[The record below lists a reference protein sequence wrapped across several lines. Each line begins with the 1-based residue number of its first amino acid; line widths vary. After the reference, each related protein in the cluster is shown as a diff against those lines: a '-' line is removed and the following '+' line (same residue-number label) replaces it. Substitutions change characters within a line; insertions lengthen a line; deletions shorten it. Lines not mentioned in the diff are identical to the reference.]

1 MDLLALLRTT
11 VRTLLRRPGYAAL
24 VVATLAVGI
33 GGTTAIFTLVQGV
46 LLRPLPYGDADEI
59 VTFDVKSRV
68 GNYISLSIPDFEDW
82 RNRSRSFST
91 FGAAAGWTF
100 VRETADGAERVDAR
114 VVLGDFFETL
124 RIPAELGRVI
134 PGAETGPGA
143 APVAV
148 LGHGFWE
155 RAFGA
160 DPAVLGQAVTL
171 DGQPYTVVGV
181 LPAGAGYPR
190 PDVEVYTPMGVLAD
204 GLPWDNRDSSFGTR
218 ALARLVPGADVGAAQ
233 QDMNRVTSEVD
244 AEEGKPGVTAEVR
257 TLADLLVGN
266 VRRGLLMLMAGVALV
281 LLIAGANVANLAL
294 ARSEARGA
302 EMAVRRALGAGVR
315 DITRVVVAESAL
327 LALLGGGIGIA
338 LATAVVGVLPGVLP
352 LQLPGVVAGRIGLNG
367 SVVAF
372 GLGLTALAGLA
383 FTLAPALRASLAV
396 GRLGHGVR
404 ALGDRAGRRTRD
416 ALVVVQVAL
425 SLILLV
431 ASGLLLRSLQHLSAV
446 DPGFRAEG
454 VFTARV
460 SGLDSPEEWLAFHDQ
475 VHATV
480 AASPDVE
487 KAASTLL
494 VPLSDRSWERRVVPD
509 NATFEVDVAPS
520 VLFNVVSEAYFDV
533 MGIPLL
539 RGRTFQPSDR
549 DDAPLVVVIDETM
562 AERFWPGEDP
572 VGHRLTMQETRSAED
587 REIQWRT
594 VVGVVPNLRHYEL
607 TSPSR
612 VQAYVPMRQALRAA
626 GTGMYIVAKARGDAS
641 AVPGLVRATVSR
653 LRPDIPVFEPRM
665 LSDYVADETGQSRA
679 LGVTTTLF
687 GVVAALLAAL
697 GIFGVLSLSVARRA
711 PELGLRLAVGATPRN
726 VVTMVVGQGMALVAV
741 GTAVGVTASVF
752 TGRALGAVLFEVRPW
767 DGGVYAT
774 VVVVLLAV
782 ASLAALR
789 PALRAARTQ
798 PVEVLKGE

>member
-1 MDLLALLRTT
+1 VEGGSRSGSGRGTGTTRSLLVVGQVALATT
-11 VRTLLRRPGYAAL
+11 LL
-24 VVATLAVGI
+24 VVAALLTRSFNQLVAVPPG
-33 GGTTAIFTLVQGV
+33 FQPEGV
-46 LLRPLPYGDADEI
+46 L
-59 VTFDVKSRV
+59 TFD
-68 GNYISLSIPDFEDW
+68 LSAPRD
-82 RNRSRSFST
+82 
-91 FGAAAGWTF
+91 
-100 VRETADGAERVDAR
+100 REGREGIKGYYRDVWN
-114 VVLGDFFETL
+114 
-124 RIPAELGRVI
+124 EL
-134 PGAETGPGA
+134 
-143 APVAV
+143 
-148 LGHGFWE
+148 
-155 RAFGA
+155 
-160 DPAVLGQAVTL
+160 
-171 DGQPYTVVGV
+171 
-181 LPAGAGYPR
+181 
-190 PDVEVYTPMGVLAD
+190 
-204 GLPWDNRDSSFGTR
+204 
-218 ALARLVPGADVGAAQ
+218 
-233 QDMNRVTSEVD
+233 
-244 AEEGKPGVTAEVR
+244 
-257 TLADLLVGN
+257 
-266 VRRGLLMLMAGVALV
+266 
-281 LLIAGANVANLAL
+281 
-294 ARSEARGA
+294 EA
-302 EMAVRRALGAGVR
+302 
-315 DITRVVVAESAL
+315 
-327 LALLGGGIGIA
+327 
-338 LATAVVGVLPGVLP
+338 LPGITGVGMVSDLP
-352 LQLPGVVAGRIGLNG
+352 
-367 SVVAF
+367 
-372 GLGLTALAGLA
+372 
-383 FTLAPALRASLAV
+383 FTTENRW
-396 GRLGHGVR
+396 
-404 ALGDRAGRRTRD
+404 T
-416 ALVVVQVAL
+416 
-425 SLILLV
+425 
-431 ASGLLLRSLQHLSAV
+431 
-446 DPGFRAEG
+446 E
-454 VFTARV
+454 
-460 SGLDSPEEWLAFHDQ
+460 LAFHD
-475 VHATV
+475 
-480 AASPDVE
+480 
-487 KAASTLL
+487 
-494 VPLSDRSWERRVVPD
+494 RVVDPTD
-509 NATFEVDVAPS
+509 PIVAEYHTATPE
-520 VLFNVVSEAYFDV
+520 YFDV